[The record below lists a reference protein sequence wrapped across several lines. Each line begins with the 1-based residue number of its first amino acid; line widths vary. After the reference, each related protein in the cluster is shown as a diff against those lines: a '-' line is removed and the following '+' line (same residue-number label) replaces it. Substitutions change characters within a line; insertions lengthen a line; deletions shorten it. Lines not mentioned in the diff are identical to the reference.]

1 MDCLHEFGIFNYSKK
16 EVCMKSLILS
26 VILAT
31 AFLANAHEH
40 KQVTPAKP
48 AAAEKAHCEDELKA
62 DGSGKPGKC
71 ETLSNVNANQFGA
84 PVKGTNPVSVDAAIA
99 QMKKDNKPVLM
110 EAKVDKVCLKKG
122 CWMALKS
129 KTTDVR
135 VTFKDYGFFVPVS
148 LVGKTVWV
156 EGQMS
161 EKKLTLAQTKHYV
174 EDEGGDPSKVTE
186 ARTDYQFL
194 ATGVLV
200 KN

>member
-1 MDCLHEFGIFNYSKK
+1 MKK
-16 EVCMKSLILS
+16 LVLS
-26 VILAT
+26 IVLLS
-31 AFLANAHEH
+31 AFSTNAHET
-40 KQVTPAKP
+40 KISTPAKEAP
-48 AAAEKAHCEDELKA
+48 KAHCEDELKA

-71 ETLSNVNANQFGA
+71 ESLSKVSANQFGA
-84 PVKGTNPVSVDAAIA
+84 AVKGTKPISVDEAIA
-99 QMKKDNKPVLM
+99 QLNKSQQPTLLV

-156 EGQMS
+156 EGRMS
-161 EKKLTLAQTKHYV
+161 EKKLSLAQTKHYV

-186 ARTDYQFL
+186 ARTDYQFE

>member
-1 MDCLHEFGIFNYSKK
+1 
-16 EVCMKSLILS
+16 MKTLLLS
-26 VILAT
+26 VFLLA
-31 AFLANAHEH
+31 AFSAKAHET
-40 KQVTPAKP
+40 QQATPVSTP
-48 AAAEKAHCEDELKA
+48 EKTHCEDELKA
-62 DGSGKPGKC
+62 DGTGKPGKC
-71 ETLSNVNANQFGA
+71 ETLSTVSANQFGA
-84 PVKGTNPVSVDAAIA
+84 PVKGTKPVSVDRAIE
-99 QMKKDNKPVLM
+99 QFKKAKKPVLLV

-122 CWMALKS
+122 CWLALKS

-174 EDEGGDPSKVTE
+174 EDEGGDPTKVTE
-186 ARTDYQFL
+186 ARTDYQFV
-194 ATGVLV
+194 ASGVLV

>member
-1 MDCLHEFGIFNYSKK
+1 
-16 EVCMKSLILS
+16 MKSLFLS
-26 VILAT
+26 LALLV
-31 AFLANAHEH
+31 AVSVKAHDTKH
-40 KQVTPAKP
+40 ATPVTPTADT
-48 AAAEKAHCEDELKA
+48 AEKVHCEDELKA
-62 DGSGKPGKC
+62 DGTGKAGKC
-71 ETLSNVNANQFGA
+71 ETLSNVSADQFGA
-84 PVKGTNPVSVDAAIA
+84 PVKGTKPVSVDAAIA
-99 QMKKDNKPVLM
+99 QFKKTKKPMLM

-156 EGQMS
+156 EGQMA

-186 ARTDYQFL
+186 ARTDYQFV

>member
-1 MDCLHEFGIFNYSKK
+1 MKK
-16 EVCMKSLILS
+16 FIVSIVILS
-26 VILAT
+26 ALSS
-31 AFLANAHEH
+31 NAHETKNSSH
-40 KQVTPAKP
+40 ANEAP
-48 AAAEKAHCEDELKA
+48 KAHCEDELKA
-62 DGSGKPGKC
+62 DGTGKPGKC
-71 ETLSNVNANQFGA
+71 ETLSTVSANQFGA
-84 PVKGTNPVSVDAAIA
+84 PVKGTKPVSVDRAIE
-99 QMKKDNKPVLM
+99 QLKKAKKPIMLV

-122 CWMALKS
+122 CWLALKS

-156 EGQMS
+156 EGKMS
-161 EKKLTLAQTKHYV
+161 EKKLSLEQTKHYV

-186 ARTDYQFL
+186 ARTDYQFE

>member
-1 MDCLHEFGIFNYSKK
+1 
-16 EVCMKSLILS
+16 MKSLILS

-31 AFLANAHEH
+31 AFSVNAHEQH
-40 KQVTPAKP
+40 KHATPVTKPA

-62 DGSGKPGKC
+62 DGSGKAGKC

-84 PVKGTNPVSVDAAIA
+84 PVTGTKPVSVDAAIA
-99 QMKKDNKPVLM
+99 QLNKENKPVLM

>member
-1 MDCLHEFGIFNYSKK
+1 
-16 EVCMKSLILS
+16 MKLLVLSLTA
-26 VILAT
+26 VLA
-31 AFLANAHEH
+31 FSANAHEH
-40 KQVTPAKP
+40 KHSTPATP
-48 AAAEKAHCEDELKA
+48 ATKTSTTAVTAGAASAEKTHCADELKA
-62 DGSGKPGKC
+62 DGSGKAGKC
-71 ETLSNVNANQFGA
+71 ESLSNVKADQFGA
-84 PVKGTNPVSVDAAIA
+84 PVKGTNPISVDAAIA
-99 QMKKDNKPVLM
+99 QFKKANQPTMLV

-156 EGQMS
+156 EGALS
-161 EKKLTLAQTKHYV
+161 EKKLSLEQTKHYV

-186 ARTDYQFL
+186 ARTDYQFV